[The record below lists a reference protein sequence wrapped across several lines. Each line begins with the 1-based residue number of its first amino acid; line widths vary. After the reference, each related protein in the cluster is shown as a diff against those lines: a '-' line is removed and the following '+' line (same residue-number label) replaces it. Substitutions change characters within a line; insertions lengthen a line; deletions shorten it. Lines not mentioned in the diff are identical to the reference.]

1 MNEEEV
7 LAWLV
12 RQVSADEIED
22 VTDEMLDK
30 IIERNPYVAAVF
42 CEWIVRELAFR
53 VFRKFRDRRRTM
65 QS

>member
-1 MNEEEV
+1 MNEDEV

-12 RQVSADEIED
+12 RQVSSDEIED

-42 CEWIVRELAFR
+42 CE
-53 VFRKFRDRRRTM
+53 
-65 QS
+65 

>member
-12 RQVSADEIED
+12 RQVSSDEIED

-42 CEWIVRELAFR
+42 CE
-53 VFRKFRDRRRTM
+53 
-65 QS
+65 